1 MFKNKPNQNE
11 KGLSWKTSSKLF
23 FWNFSQANEIADA
36 SINVISEASEYMQRD
51 LEEFTKVVKE
61 DTAAVYETV
70 AQKTYE
76 SINQYAGE
84 QIAKDAVDISQVNLI
99 TFGNTWEYAYAL
111 GSAWT

>member
-1 MFKNKPNQNE
+1 
-11 KGLSWKTSSKLF
+11 
-23 FWNFSQANEIADA
+23 
-36 SINVISEASEYMQRD
+36 MQRD

-84 QIAKDAVDISQVNLI
+84 QIAKDAADISQVNLL
-99 TFGNTWEYAYAL
+99 TFGKTEESIYVR
-111 GSAWT
+111 GSA